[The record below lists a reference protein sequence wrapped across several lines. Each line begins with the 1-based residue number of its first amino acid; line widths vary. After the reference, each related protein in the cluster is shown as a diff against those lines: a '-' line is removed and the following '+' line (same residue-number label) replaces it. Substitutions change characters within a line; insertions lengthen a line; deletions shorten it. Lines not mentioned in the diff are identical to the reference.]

1 MGIVEVPVFPYVEL
15 REWISW
21 MEDYF
26 IRKRLTD
33 FEKLHIFGEKLREAE
48 ILQETSTNL
57 EDVTL
62 SSESLIQVSKTT
74 SDDIEKDSQLGYR
87 RIENRDGMLMNG
99 LLERF
104 GPVQICSLVVV
115 NSEETNSYVADSL
128 CEIDQEAGLR
138 CKAAAIESGHNA
150 DSVMENESQIT
161 KPSDTEV
168 TEENYVVVIPEPH
181 SFASEQT
188 SVNHM
193 LWYGT
198 ETTEEEKNYQTCFTV
213 PCLED

>member
-74 SDDIEKDSQLGYR
+74 SDDIEKDSH
-87 RIENRDGMLMNG
+87 
-99 LLERF
+99 
-104 GPVQICSLVVV
+104 
-115 NSEETNSYVADSL
+115 EETNSYVADSL